1 MNPIHWQCKAFDELS
16 LNELYSLLAL
26 RAEVFVVEQDC
37 PYQDLDGKDPQCLH
51 ILGTDTNGDLL
62 AYARIVP
69 AGLAYEQ
76 VALGRIVTSP
86 KVRRTGA
93 GKQLMHY
100 GLEQIEEKYGT
111 VPIVMSAQCYLLDF
125 YKSFGF
131 VPQGEE
137 YLEDGIPHMHM
148 LLQP

>member
-1 MNPIHWQCKAFDELS
+1 MNPIHWQCKAFDKLS

-51 ILGTDTNGDLL
+51 ILGTDINGDLL

-86 KVRRTGA
+86 KVRRTGV
-93 GKQLMHY
+93 GKQLMQY
-100 GLEQIEEKYGT
+100 GMEQIEEKYGT
-111 VPIVMSAQCYLLDF
+111 MPIVMSAQCYLLDF

-131 VPQGEE
+131 VPQGDE